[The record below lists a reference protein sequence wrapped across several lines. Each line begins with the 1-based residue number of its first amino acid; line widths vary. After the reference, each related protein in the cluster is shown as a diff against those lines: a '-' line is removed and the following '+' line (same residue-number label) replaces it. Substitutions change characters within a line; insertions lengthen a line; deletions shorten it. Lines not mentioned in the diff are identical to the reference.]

1 MSIDFGKIVTNA
13 LSALVAAVFVGA
25 AAIVW
30 QAATSV
36 DDRIN
41 DANKDIIKQQSAL
54 KATQE
59 TIVPELTGVKGAIEE
74 LRAEIRSL
82 NKLLS
87 DSNALP
93 DKSEYKDGKP
103 VILEEFR
110 KDIGLDWNQKE
121 INRIND
127 QIDTRQ
133 MEIYDERALVK

>member
-59 TIVPELTGVKGAIEE
+59 TIVPELTGVKSAIEE

-87 DSNALP
+87 DSNVLP

-121 INRIND
+121 INRIKD

-133 MEIYDERALVK
+133 MEIYDERSLAK

>member
-13 LSALVAAVFVGA
+13 LSTLVAAVFVGA

-41 DANKDIIKQQSAL
+41 EANRDIIKQQSAL

-59 TIVPELTGVKGAIEE
+59 TIVPELASMKSTIED

-87 DSNALP
+87 ASNALP
-93 DKSEYKDGKP
+93 DKSEYKEGEP
-103 VILEEFR
+103 VILDEFR
-110 KDIGLDWNQKE
+110 KNIGLDWNQKE
-121 INRIND
+121 INRIKD

-133 MEIYDERALVK
+133 MEIYDERALAK